1 MGNMQKGG
9 CFAPSGLDNDFIRVP
24 QALLRCSLGCC
35 ISPFQGFL
43 AQRSFSIYS
52 TTSTCS
58 TTLNAQSLIPDPLI
72 P

>member
-1 MGNMQKGG
+1 MGHLQKGG

-43 AQRSFSIYS
+43 AQRY
-52 TTSTCS
+52 
-58 TTLNAQSLIPDPLI
+58 
-72 P
+72 